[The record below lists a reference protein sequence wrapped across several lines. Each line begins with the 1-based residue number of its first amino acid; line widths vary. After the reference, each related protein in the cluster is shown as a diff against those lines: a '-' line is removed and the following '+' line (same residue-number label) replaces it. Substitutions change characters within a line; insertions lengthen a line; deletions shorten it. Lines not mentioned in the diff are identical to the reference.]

1 MPEKL
6 PSRKSSVN
14 IPFDCNSFPLV
25 AAESSSGKNFFD
37 LFEVKPGQQR
47 VSASAQAPS
56 LAAAGFHRCES

>member
-1 MPEKL
+1 
-6 PSRKSSVN
+6 VN

-25 AAESSSGKNFFD
+25 AAESSSVKNLFD

-56 LAAAGFHRCES
+56 PAAAGFHRCES